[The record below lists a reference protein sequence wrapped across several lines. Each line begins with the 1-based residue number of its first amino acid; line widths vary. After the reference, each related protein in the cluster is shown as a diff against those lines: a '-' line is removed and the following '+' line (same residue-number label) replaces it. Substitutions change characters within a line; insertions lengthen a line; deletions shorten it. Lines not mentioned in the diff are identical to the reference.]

1 MVAIL
6 EITDDVEVKINQ
18 IKDTAHSQS
27 VIFNIFKMNATFE
40 KVIDILKQTNS
51 YLLVNSLNSD
61 KQFKIRYSHIF
72 YLDYVDRN
80 VCIYTEKE
88 TYWLKSSFAS
98 VVRSM
103 PDNFIQISKSTAV
116 NIFQIKQ
123 VESTLN
129 GNLILSLTTK
139 EKIIVSRRYVK
150 KLKNKLEKMV

>member
-1 MVAIL
+1 
-6 EITDDVEVKINQ
+6 
-18 IKDTAHSQS
+18 
-27 VIFNIFKMNATFE
+27 
-40 KVIDILKQTNS
+40 
-51 YLLVNSLNSD
+51 LNSD

-88 TYWLKSSFAS
+88 TYWLKSSIAS
-98 VVRSM
+98 LVPSM
-103 PDNFIQISKSTAV
+103 PNNLTQVSKSTAV